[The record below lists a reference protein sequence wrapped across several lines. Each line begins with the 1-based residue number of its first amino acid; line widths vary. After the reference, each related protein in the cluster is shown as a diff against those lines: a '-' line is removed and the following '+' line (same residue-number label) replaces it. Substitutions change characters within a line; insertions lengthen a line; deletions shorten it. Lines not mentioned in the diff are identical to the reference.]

1 MLTLQKMWFLP
12 ARMDYYIIQ
21 NRGYRNK
28 TLPMANSI
36 YVQLLNC
43 DAIHTMN
50 SVLSCHAKF
59 ARRTHNSSKKL
70 HIEAV
75 SQYKLPHWIA
85 LHISPALKCQSSHRV
100 IQCKRG
106 YTHGDCH
113 HQVQLCTTQHFS
125 QVDHDAAWAAPSLLA
140 PLSTFFLDPLFWGFS
155 SSWFFTTGLNCCKR
169 KNEWNHKVS
178 GQVYWRVKI
187 NHTRVC

>member
-1 MLTLQKMWFLP
+1 MLFILWTVCSVAVQNLP
-12 ARMDYYIIQ
+12 AGPTIQVKSYI
-21 NRGYRNK
+21 
-28 TLPMANSI
+28 L
-36 YVQLLNC
+36 
-43 DAIHTMN
+43 
-50 SVLSCHAKF
+50 
-59 ARRTHNSSKKL
+59 KL
-70 HIEAV
+70 CPSRSRHISFV
-75 SQYKLPHWIA
+75 SWIA

-125 QVDHDAAWAAPSLLA
+125 QVDHDAAWAAPSLLE